1 MARPFA
7 ATRFLR
13 YSFSFPP
20 SLIISILALLPSSL
34 LPVPRVEHDVDSRE
48 YPNTVL

>member
-7 ATRFLR
+7 ATRFLK

-20 SLIISILALLPSSL
+20 SLIISTLPALPFSL
-34 LPVPRVEHDVDSRE
+34 LPVPRVEHDVDSCE